1 MRWFMAEMERDSQK
15 RPEVPN
21 EETIAAM
28 KEVEEMAKHPERYEV
43 FRSMDELMRALEE
56 EE

>member
-1 MRWFMAEMERDSQK
+1 MEHNTKK

-28 KEVEEMAKHPERYEV
+28 KEVEEVAKHPERFEV
-43 FRSMDELMRALEE
+43 CDRMGGVISAVEE
-56 EE
+56 EN

>member
-1 MRWFMAEMERDSQK
+1 MRWFMAEMERDTQK

-28 KEVEEMAKHPERYEV
+28 KEVEEMVKYPERYEV

>member
-1 MRWFMAEMERDSQK
+1 MRWFMAEIERDTQK
-15 RPEVPN
+15 RSEVPN

>member
-1 MRWFMAEMERDSQK
+1 MEHNTKK

-43 FRSMDELMRALEE
+43 FHSMGELIRALEDE
-56 EE
+56 K

>member
-1 MRWFMAEMERDSQK
+1 MRWFMAEMERDTQK
-15 RPEVPN
+15 RSEVPN

-28 KEVEEMAKHPERYEV
+28 KEVEEMEKHPERYEV

>member
-1 MRWFMAEMERDSQK
+1 MEHDTEK

-28 KEVEEMAKHPERYEV
+28 KEVEDMAKHPERYET
-43 FRSMDELMRALEE
+43 FRSIGELIRALEE